1 MKENILIL
9 IIILFIIFIIF
20 IILKLLYDRWYPHID
35 IIKRFNKHTI
45 ILWYNKKISKDEV
58 MRSYIKLFE
67 YERTT

>member
-9 IIILFIIFIIF
+9 IIILFIIF

-35 IIKRFNKHTI
+35 IIKRFNKRTI
-45 ILWYNKKISKDEV
+45 ILWYNKRISKDEV

>member
-9 IIILFIIFIIF
+9 IIILFIIFII
-20 IILKLLYDRWYPHID
+20 LKLLYDRYYPHID

-58 MRSYIKLFE
+58 IRIYIKLYE
-67 YERTT
+67 YEI

>member
-9 IIILFIIFIIF
+9 IIILFIIFIV
-20 IILKLLYDRWYPHID
+20 LKLVYDRYYPHID

-45 ILWYNKKISKDEV
+45 ILWYNKRISKDEV

>member
-1 MKENILIL
+1 MEKDILINV
-9 IIILFIIFIIF
+9 ILFIIF

-58 MRSYIKLFE
+58 MRTYIKLYE
-67 YERTT
+67 YET

>member
-9 IIILFIIFIIF
+9 IIILFIIFII
-20 IILKLLYDRWYPHID
+20 LKLVYDRYYPHID

-45 ILWYNKKISKDEV
+45 ILLYNKKISKDEV

>member
-9 IIILFIIFIIF
+9 IIILFIIFII
-20 IILKLLYDRWYPHID
+20 LKLVYDRLYPHID
-35 IIKRFNKHTI
+35 IIKSFNKHTI
-45 ILWYNKKISKDEV
+45 ILWYNKKISRNEV

>member
-9 IIILFIIFIIF
+9 IIILFIVF
-20 IILKLLYDRWYPHID
+20 IILKLVYDRYYPHID
-35 IIKRFNKHTI
+35 IIKSFNKHTI
-45 ILWYNKKISKDEV
+45 ILWYNKKISRNEV

>member
-9 IIILFIIFIIF
+9 IIILFVTF

-45 ILWYNKKISKDEV
+45 ILWYNKKISKNEV
-58 MRSYIKLFE
+58 TRTYIKLYE
-67 YERTT
+67 YET